1 MKRLLKHFNYSDLV
15 SCDES
20 YPYVEENDSKAIL
33 CKQEIKQRLK
43 IFLTHMND
51 IGLVEVF
58 DFRSHSYI
66 SAKVL
71 CEDDDFLFYSYENG
85 KKEEH
90 YLIAATGEEY
100 DSVADWCN
108 NDANS
113 VLILNDSDGI
123 GIGIAGSEK
132 AFKVIDDFRIP
143 WWNEVDS
150 EEFICWQ
157 D

>member
-1 MKRLLKHFNYSDLV
+1 MRKLFKDFKYSDLT
-15 SCDES
+15 SCNES
-20 YPYVEENDSKAIL
+20 YPYIEENDSKAIS

-43 IFLTHMND
+43 TFLACMND
-51 IGLVEVF
+51 IGLVGVF

-66 SAKVL
+66 SIEEL
-71 CEDDDFLFYSYENG
+71 HDDDFLFYSYENG
-85 KKEEH
+85 KEEEQ
-90 YLIAATGEEY
+90 YLVATTGEKY

-108 NDANS
+108 SDASS

-132 AFKVIDDFRIP
+132 VFRIIDNFRIP